1 MFGYDYYRNLLE
13 HFAHLLIGR
22 LGTSVVSVVLYGS
35 VARGSADRESDIDI
49 LVILEDASPVYYER
63 LLLILQVEL
72 HLRRSSSYQ
81 TLKEKSFASASTG
94 SAPTLRTGPFDLSAG
109 SWHAPYFSFMIL
121 TKEEAQVNRFLFLDM
136 IEEAIIL
143 HDTEGFF
150 RKRLETLRQR
160 LDELGAKK
168 VLMEDGSWYW
178 DLKPDLRVGEVFT
191 L

>member
-1 MFGYDYYRNLLE
+1 
-13 HFAHLLIGR
+13 
-22 LGTSVVSVVLYGS
+22 
-35 VARGSADRESDIDI
+35 
-49 LVILEDASPVYYER
+49 
-63 LLLILQVEL
+63 
-72 HLRRSSSYQ
+72 
-81 TLKEKSFASASTG
+81 
-94 SAPTLRTGPFDLSAG
+94 
-109 SWHAPYFSFMIL
+109 MIL

-143 HDTEGFF
+143 HDSEGFF
-150 RKRLETLRQR
+150 RKRLDMLRQR